1 MERWLEGLE
10 DEDINFIKRFVLSSG
25 SLKDLAK
32 QYGVTYPT
40 IRLRLDRLIQ
50 LIKIWDESGPEDD
63 RYVLFIKS
71 KVLDGE
77 IDTRLAKALIQEYK
91 KKKGE

>member
-10 DEDINFIKRFVLSSG
+10 DEDINFMKRFVLSSG
-25 SLKDLAK
+25 SLKDLAQ

-71 KVLDGE
+71 KVMDGE
-77 IDTRLAKALIQEYK
+77 IDIRLAKALIHEYK
-91 KKKGE
+91 KEANE